1 MSDPTYIEILGGTIT
16 GHNLAIEVR
25 SGRYTETAALS
36 DVTGPGDGR
45 NAVFLC
51 GRSTCEFTASE
62 AFTFTSGD
70 ETVDIGATITDFR
83 PEAFLSMYLTGSW
96 RPVRKRSYAD
106 LIRLYRND
114 TSTGYP
120 KFIAWDSTSN
130 ALVWPDPDANY
141 ATRITYVPLLVD
153 LGTGTN
159 IVNIP
164 DKFIDAL
171 LWVGAA
177 PLVEFNNP
185 NAAFQAPAWQRFIN
199 EIIPEA
205 RNESRVDTGF
215 EVGIAED
222 DYDDADTIE

>member
-1 MSDPTYIEILGGTIT
+1 MAVTGVPIT
-16 GHNLAIEVR
+16 AG
-25 SGRYTETAALS
+25 SGMTTTVTAALTIM
-36 DVTGPGDGR
+36 DRVLKTTYADAKKTDALRYAG
-45 NAVFLC
+45 NLFLRQTQC
-51 GRSTCEFTASE
+51 TITASE

-83 PEAFLSMYLTGSW
+83 PEAFLSMYLTASW
-96 RPVRKRSYAD
+96 RPVRKRSYGD

-153 LGTGTN
+153 LTTGSN
-159 IVNIP
+159 VINIP

-171 LWVGAA
+171 LWFGAA

-185 NAAFQAPAWQRFIN
+185 NAGFQSPAWQRFVN
-199 EIIPEA
+199 EVIPEA
-205 RNESRVDTGF
+205 RNECRVDTGF